1 MGSIQ
6 IEYCT
11 LIIPARKDDKIAA
24 IVFRKAGLVPSYE
37 LYYEG
42 TSVAAYSVR

>member
-11 LIIPARKDDKIAA
+11 LIIPARKDDKITT
-24 IVFRKAGLVPSYE
+24 IVFWKAGTGVHLMNVK
-37 LYYEG
+37 
-42 TSVAAYSVR
+42 AA

>member
-24 IVFRKAGLVPSYE
+24 IVFWKAGIGVHLMNFK
-37 LYYEG
+37 
-42 TSVAAYSVR
+42 TI

>member
-24 IVFRKAGLVPSYE
+24 IVFRKAGIGVHLMNFK
-37 LYYEG
+37 
-42 TSVAAYSVR
+42 TS